1 MKTFSLACLLLA
13 ASALAAAQ
21 QPARPQAPAL
31 PPEAAAEKAFHE
43 GNAFMEQG
51 KPAEALASY
60 KEGLKHLPDDTSL
73 LYNASTAALLVED
86 FATAAAYLKKLVPA
100 VPDDWQARAKL
111 IQAHQALGD
120 LKARDAERA
129 ALLELRKRG
138 GGENPENPE
147 MSLSKQEM
155 YCRERFNVAGQKG
168 MAFEHFE
175 LKGPRGLRY
184 AFIVLDPAT
193 GSEAFRISLGSYDTT
208 NAVWAELNKEQAAKG
223 GRLFHLDGYYGGGA
237 HATYGM
243 FHPEPSYD
251 EVRKMVF
258 DILEKKRRPVSSST
272 PARPAPQQQPEKK
285 PN

>member
-1 MKTFSLACLLLA
+1 MKTFSLVCLLLA
-13 ASALAAAQ
+13 AATLAAAQ

-31 PPEAAAEKAFHE
+31 PAEAAAEKAFHE

-51 KPAEALASY
+51 KHAEALASY
-60 KEGLKHLPDDTSL
+60 KEGLKHLPDDPSL

-86 FATAAAYLKKLVPA
+86 FATAAGYLKKLVPT
-100 VPDDWQARAKL
+100 VPEDWQARAKL
-111 IQAHQALGD
+111 IQAYQALGD

-138 GGENPENPE
+138 GGENRESPE
-147 MSLSKQEM
+147 MALSKQEM
-155 YCRERFNVAGQKG
+155 YCRERFNVAGRKG

-184 AFIVLDPAT
+184 VFIVFDQAS
-193 GSEAFRISLGSYDTT
+193 GREAFRISLGSYDTT
-208 NAVWAELNKEQAAKG
+208 NTIWAELNKEKAAKG
-223 GRLFHLDGYYGGGA
+223 GRLFHLDGYFGGGS

-251 EVRKMVF
+251 EVRKLVF
-258 DILEKKRRPVSSST
+258 DILEKKRAPISSST
-272 PARPAPQQQPEKK
+272 PARPAQQPPEKK